1 MKEEEVQKV
10 IEYVKKKGIKINSDA
25 CLHIRNWEIEYLEE
39 DYVFVLLSIHS
50 STKKTS
56 FFGRSFI
63 VDHVAY
69 FQTISPIQPVITI
82 DVLLMKRILQDAFKM
97 EISVFNEKREL
108 IRKIPDML
116 MEFNN

>member
-50 STKKTS
+50 TKKTS
-56 FFGRSFI
+56 FFGRSVI

-69 FQTISPIQPVITI
+69 FQTISLIQPVITI
-82 DVLLMKRILQDAFKM
+82 DVLLMKRILPKAFKM
-97 EISVFNEKREL
+97 EISIFNGKREL